1 MGIQGGAVGLEGGRS
16 TRRARAG
23 FTMLEI
29 VMAMGVLGVALAAHF
44 SGQLMVN
51 RSGASS
57 AESELAVAELAS
69 CMEDLLSQSVENKLT
84 GYPSQRFW
92 PDPDLADTDWS
103 GAADYGPRWLV
114 PAYSFG
120 SRVRQAQAGSG
131 ASDGRQE
138 LFKTRTAALREQRVF
153 VAYPGLGADERATVP
168 GPDPAFVP
176 PAGLEVLLMIE
187 WVQSRSERRASS
199 WNDQGRPL
207 EAWSLDGS
215 PCDPFELEG
224 SDLRSAVLSTYQ
236 LAR

>member
-1 MGIQGGAVGLEGGRS
+1 
-16 TRRARAG
+16 
-23 FTMLEI
+23 MLEI

-51 RSGASS
+51 RSSSSS

-120 SRVRQAQAGSG
+120 SRIRQAQAG

-187 WVQSRSERRASS
+187 WVQARSERRASS
-199 WNDQGRPL
+199 WDTAGKPL
-207 EAWSLDGS
+207 EAWNLDGS
-215 PCDPFELEG
+215 PCDPLELEG
-224 SDLRSAVLSTYQ
+224 TDLRSAVLSTYQ
-236 LAR
+236 LTR